1 MEIREAKAELKEY
14 ADNKRYI
21 ERKQEELEVLT
32 ERINKIT
39 ASYSDMPK
47 GGTSSREDLIAKK
60 LDLEREMYGY
70 LISLVEKKQVVERT
84 IQILETRYRNILDFL
99 YIGEPDEEQ
108 DREKRYN
115 TLVEYAAQEKLSY
128 RQATRLLKEAHKAYA
143 EARGDI

>member
-21 ERKQEELEVLT
+21 ERKQQDLEILT
-32 ERINKIT
+32 ERINKVT

-47 GGTSSREDLIAKK
+47 GGASSREDLIAKK
-60 LDLEREMYGY
+60 LDLEKELYGY
-70 LISLVEKKQVVERT
+70 LITLVEQKKLVETT
-84 IQILETRYRNILDFL
+84 IQSLETRYRNILDFL

-108 DREKRYN
+108 EKRNN

-128 RQATRLLKEAHKAYA
+128 RQATRLLKDAHKAYA
-143 EARGDI
+143 EARS